1 MAIDSATLVW
11 SAYGRFALPI
21 DAPSAQSHWTHH
33 LVPKGPAYDPA
44 AARALL
50 TRQGW
55 VDRDGDGM
63 REKDGV
69 PFVLRLN
76 VPSTSASR
84 AVMAPQVQEQLR
96 RVGVRVEIFRMD
108 GPVFGEHRTK
118 GEFDLDLSG
127 ATMDPT
133 PSGIVQSWSCAGRGG
148 SNVGWYCD
156 PGLDS
161 LLDKAIYSPR
171 SGEREWQS
179 AYAALQRDVPAVF
192 LASPATS
199 IAVHTRFRNVSFRP
213 ESLYGDIWRWSVDP
227 ARRIARDRSAAPPP

>member
-1 MAIDSATLVW
+1 MDFSVW
-11 SAYGRFALPI
+11 
-21 DAPSAQSHWTHH
+21 
-33 LVPKGPAYDPA
+33 
-44 AARALL
+44 
-50 TRQGW
+50 RQ
-55 VDRDGDGM
+55 
-63 REKDGV
+63 
-69 PFVLRLN
+69 
-76 VPSTSASR
+76 
-84 AVMAPQVQEQLR
+84 
-96 RVGVRVEIFRMD
+96 
-108 GPVFGEHRTK
+108 HRSK

-161 LLDKAIYSPR
+161 LLDKAIYSKE
-171 SGEREWQS
+171 SGEREWRS
-179 AYAALQRDVPAVF
+179 AYARLQSDVPAVF

-227 ARRIARDRSAAPPP
+227 GRRIARDQVAAPPP